1 MYEDDVTAFE
11 DIEDRRC
18 ACIMASGDA
27 ILATN
32 MSALHRYSLSI
43 VSLLGYSQRPSA
55 FKLEWGSKTESKKN
69 DHWHAVRCSMNEKDY
84 LKAKKKKTRRNTV
97 KTGFLNTVKLPA
109 DLTKIFGTAQLRME
123 QEQEMNHREL
133 GLLEEDDE
141 EDEDGDTMN
150 NASATGRAQNALG
163 ETHNVMSEN
172 MNKLNERGEKI
183 QQIQEQT
190 SRMVLNAMR
199 FEEQCKQIKKNQQD
213 DCVVM

>member
-1 MYEDDVTAFE
+1 
-11 DIEDRRC
+11 
-18 ACIMASGDA
+18 
-27 ILATN
+27 
-32 MSALHRYSLSI
+32 
-43 VSLLGYSQRPSA
+43 
-55 FKLEWGSKTESKKN
+55 
-69 DHWHAVRCSMNEKDY
+69 MNEKDY

-183 QQIQEQT
+183 QQIIQEQT
-190 SRMVLNAMR
+190 TTCSRMVLNAMR
-199 FEEQCKQIKKNQQD
+199 FEEQ
-213 DCVVM
+213 